1 MYVTIELGWWVLP
14 LTLTVVAFGLA
25 FLLMWDAPHLS
36 TAVNRLLNA
45 FFLAL
50 AFIAALAGWLAWA
63 LVLK

>member
-1 MYVTIELGWWVLP
+1 MSMTIELGWWIVP

-25 FLLMWDAPHLS
+25 FLLMRHEPGVSLAI
-36 TAVNRLLNA
+36 NRVING